1 MVRFLISNLFIFA
14 LALSNLAANEL
25 GKTVGMAAVE
35 NPAELGFDPIKLDSV
50 FAVQQK
56 LIADKH
62 APSNVGIVVRRG
74 RVVYHRA
81 ASSSMPHD
89 RIISDSTVFPIWS
102 MSKPITSVAAMILY
116 ERGKFKLDDP
126 VSDAL
131 PEMAA
136 VKVKSMN
143 GKLEPLVK
151 PITYRDLFRHT
162 AGFNGYEGLYNADG
176 FWAKTTQA
184 KSLTVIIRELAN
196 QPIEHQPSAKYTYG
210 MNTAVLGRAVEVL
223 SGKSFN
229 KFLLKEIF
237 RPLKME
243 NTRFHLSKRTRK
255 LFQPLSVFEDGN
267 YRGGKP
273 EEDELAYEKDST
285 LYLGGEGLVSTLS
298 DYSRFCQMLVNG
310 GVASGGKKILS
321 PETLKLMWTD
331 QIGNIPG
338 YDDRKNGNG
347 FGLGFYVLNDF
358 NKFGAEGVFGWGG
371 YHTTHFWVDPKND
384 LYAIFMCRRY
394 PYNGETL
401 TQFRKAVYE
410 SLIR

>member
-1 MVRFLISNLFIFA
+1 MVRFLILTLFISAFE
-14 LALSNLAANEL
+14 LLNLTANEL
-25 GKTVGMAAVE
+25 GKTVGLTE
-35 NPAELGFDPIKLDSV
+35 IEDPSGLGFDSVKLDGIY
-50 FAVQQK
+50 AVQQK
-56 LIADKH
+56 LIVDKH
-62 APSNVGIVVRRG
+62 APSNVGLVVRKG
-74 RVVYHRA
+74 KVVYHRA
-81 ASSSMPHD
+81 AYSSMSHD
-89 RIISDSTVFPIWS
+89 RMITDSTVFPIWS

-237 RPLKME
+237 RPLKMG

>member
-1 MVRFLISNLFIFA
+1 MVRFLILTLFISAFE
-14 LALSNLAANEL
+14 LLNLTANEL
-25 GKTVGMAAVE
+25 GKTVGLTE
-35 NPAELGFDPIKLDSV
+35 IEDPSGLGFDSVKLDEIY
-50 FAVQQK
+50 AVQQK
-56 LIADKH
+56 LIVDKH
-62 APSNVGIVVRRG
+62 APSNVGLVVRKG
-74 RVVYHRA
+74 KVVYHSTA
-81 ASSSMPHD
+81 YSSMSHD
-89 RIISDSTVFPIWS
+89 RMITDSTVFPIWS

-237 RPLKME
+237 RPLKMG

>member
-1 MVRFLISNLFIFA
+1 MVRFLILTLFISAFE
-14 LALSNLAANEL
+14 LLNLTANEL
-25 GKTVGMAAVE
+25 GKTVGLTE
-35 NPAELGFDPIKLDSV
+35 IEDPSGLGFDSVKLDGIY
-50 FAVQQK
+50 AVQQK
-56 LIADKH
+56 LIVDKH
-62 APSNVGIVVRRG
+62 APSNVGLVVRKG
-74 RVVYHRA
+74 KVVYHRTA
-81 ASSSMPHD
+81 CSSMSHD
-89 RIISDSTVFPIWS
+89 RMITDSTVFPIWS

-136 VKVKSMN
+136 VKVKSLN
-143 GKLEPLVK
+143 GKFEPLVK

-237 RPLKME
+237 RPLKMG

-273 EEDELAYEKDST
+273 DEDELAYEKDST

>member
-1 MVRFLISNLFIFA
+1 MVRFLISNLFVFA
-14 LALSNLAANEL
+14 LSLSNLAANEL

-50 FAVQQK
+50 FAVQKK

-237 RPLKME
+237 RPLKMG

-255 LFQPLSVFEDGN
+255 LFQPLSVFEDGD

-273 EEDELAYEKDST
+273 EEDELAYDKDST
-285 LYLGGEGLVSTLS
+285 L
-298 DYSRFCQMLVNG
+298 
-310 GVASGGKKILS
+310 
-321 PETLKLMWTD
+321 
-331 QIGNIPG
+331 
-338 YDDRKNGNG
+338 
-347 FGLGFYVLNDF
+347 
-358 NKFGAEGVFGWGG
+358 
-371 YHTTHFWVDPKND
+371 
-384 LYAIFMCRRY
+384 
-394 PYNGETL
+394 
-401 TQFRKAVYE
+401 
-410 SLIR
+410 

>member
-1 MVRFLISNLFIFA
+1 MVRFLILTLFISAFE
-14 LALSNLAANEL
+14 LLNLTANEL
-25 GKTVGMAAVE
+25 GKTVGLTE
-35 NPAELGFDPIKLDSV
+35 IEDPSGLGFDSVKLDEIY
-50 FAVQQK
+50 AVQQK
-56 LIADKH
+56 LIVDKH
-62 APSNVGIVVRRG
+62 APSNVGLVVRKG
-74 RVVYHRA
+74 KVVYHRTA
-81 ASSSMPHD
+81 YSSMSHD
-89 RIISDSTVFPIWS
+89 RMITDSTVFPIWS